1 MTAAPSPSAA
11 EIPVIELDP
20 AAADHH
26 GEAARLRAAGPVV
39 RVVLPGG
46 VRAWAVTTHALVDE
60 LVRHPDVSK
69 DYRNWTAV
77 KTGELA
83 DDNPIIGMI
92 KVDNLV
98 TADGAEHTRLRR
110 PIVGQFTRRRVQD
123 MVPAITAAAA
133 ALADALP
140 ASEVVDLRAHFAAR
154 LPLQV
159 ICELLGVPD
168 DQRARLRHLVD
179 AIFRTDTT
187 AEEVVQVQAEIPRL
201 LGDLI
206 QARSAAPGDDLTSA
220 LIGVHAADPAAL
232 SAEELAGTLW
242 VLLTAG
248 HETTISLI
256 SNAVRAMLTHPDQLE
271 AALAAPEDPW
281 LAVVAET
288 LRWDAPIGNFPARYP
303 LRDLTLG
310 GVTIPAG
317 DAIIAPYTAVN
328 RDPAQHGPD
337 ADRFDHTRA
346 QRGDL
351 AFGAGRHNCPGSHL
365 AETEARIALAVLFER
380 YPKMAL
386 AVPAEDLPPVPSLF
400 TNSVAA
406 LPVRLNP

>member
-1 MTAAPSPSAA
+1 MTAVPSPAA

-20 AAADHH
+20 TAADHH

-46 VRAWAVTTHALVDE
+46 VRAWAVTTHE
-60 LVRHPDVSK
+60 LVERLVRDPDVSK

-77 KTGELA
+77 RTGELA

-123 MVPAITAAAA
+123 MVPAITGAAT
-133 ALADALP
+133 ALVDALP
-140 ASEVVDLRAHFAAR
+140 ATEVVDLRAHFAAR

-159 ICELLGVPD
+159 ICELLGVPA
-168 DQRARLRHLVD
+168 DQHPRLRHLVD

-187 AEEVVQVQAEIPRL
+187 AEEVAEVQAEIPRL

-206 QARSAAPGDDLTSA
+206 AARTAEPGGDLTSA
-220 LIGVHAADPAAL
+220 LIGVHAGDPAAL

-256 SNAVRAMLTHPDQLE
+256 SNAVRAMLTHPDQLA
-271 AALAAPEDPW
+271 AALSASDDPW
-281 LAVVAET
+281 PAVVAET

-303 LRDLTLG
+303 LTDLTIG
-310 GVTIPAG
+310 DVTIPAG

-328 RDPAQHGPD
+328 RDPAHHGPD

-346 QRGDL
+346 QKGDL
-351 AFGAGRHNCPGSHL
+351 AFGAGRHSCPGSFL
-365 AETEARIALAVLFER
+365 AETEACIALSVLFDR
-380 YPKMAL
+380 YPKMTL
-386 AVPAEDLPPVPSLF
+386 AVPADSLPPVPSLF
-400 TNSVAA
+400 TNSIAS
-406 LPVRLNP
+406 LPVRLTP

>member
-1 MTAAPSPSAA
+1 MTSVPSPSA

-20 AAADHH
+20 TAADHH

-46 VRAWAVTTHALVDE
+46 VRAWAVTTHELVE
-60 LVRHPDVSK
+60 RLVRHPDVSK

-77 KTGELA
+77 RTGELA

-98 TADGAEHTRLRR
+98 TADGAEHSRLRR
-110 PIVGQFTRRRVQD
+110 PIIGQFTRNRVQD
-123 MVPAITAAAA
+123 MVPAITEAATT
-133 ALADALP
+133 LVDALP
-140 ASEVVDLRAHFAAR
+140 TTEVVDLRAHFAAQ

-168 DQRARLRHLVD
+168 DQRPRLRHLVD

-187 AEEVVQVQAEIPRL
+187 AEEVTEVQAAIPRL

-206 QARSAAPGDDLTSA
+206 QARADAPGDDLTSA

-256 SNAVRAMLTHPDQLE
+256 SNAVRALLTHPDQLE
-271 AALAAPEDPW
+271 TALSASEDPW
-281 LAVVAET
+281 PAVVAET

-303 LRDLTLG
+303 LHDLTIG

-317 DAIIAPYTAVN
+317 DAILAPYTAVN
-328 RDPAQHGPD
+328 RDPAHHGAD
-337 ADRFDHTRA
+337 ADRFDHTRE
-346 QRGDL
+346 QKGDL
-351 AFGAGRHNCPGSHL
+351 AFGAGRHSCPGSHL
-365 AETEARIALAVLFER
+365 AEIEARIALSVLFDR
-380 YPKMAL
+380 YPKMTL
-386 AVPAEDLPPVPSLF
+386 AVPSDDLPPVPSLF
-400 TNSVAA
+400 TNSVAT
-406 LPVRLNP
+406 LPVHLTP

>member
-1 MTAAPSPSAA
+1 MTAVPSPSA

-20 AAADHH
+20 TAADHH

-46 VRAWAVTTHALVDE
+46 VRAWAVTTHALVEE

-110 PIVGQFTRRRVQD
+110 PIIGQFTRKRVQD
-123 MVPAITAAAA
+123 MVPAITAAATT
-133 ALADALP
+133 LVDALP
-140 ASEVVDLRAHFAAR
+140 TTEVVDLRAHFAAQ

-168 DQRARLRHLVD
+168 DQKARLRHLVD

-206 QARSAAPGDDLTSA
+206 RARADAPGDDLTSA

-256 SNAVRAMLTHPDQLE
+256 SNAVRAMLTHPEQLD
-271 AALAAPEDPW
+271 AALAAEDPW
-281 LAVVAET
+281 PAVVAET

-303 LRDLTLG
+303 LEDLTIG

-317 DAIIAPYTAVN
+317 DAVIAPYTAVN
-328 RDPAQHGPD
+328 RDPAHHGAD
-337 ADRFDHTRA
+337 ADRFDHARE

-351 AFGAGRHNCPGSHL
+351 AFGAGRHSCPGSHL
-365 AETEARIALAVLFER
+365 AEVEARIALAVLFDR
-380 YPKMAL
+380 HPKMTL
-386 AVPAEDLPPVPSLF
+386 AVPADDLPPVPSLF

-406 LPVRLNP
+406 LPVRLTP